1 MGQEIAIGALL
12 NFQSWCFNSCSLCP
26 EILIRSCLIFA
37 RVFGIF
43 LHFLF
48 FRPKSWMRRII
59 MRVHWNEVNKLNLH
73 IVLEIDS
80 SASLVPELT
89 FKYIFLSVK

>member
-48 FRPKSWMRRII
+48 LRPKSWMRRII
-59 MRVHWNEVNKLNLH
+59 LRVPLNALMSRAH
-73 IVLEIDS
+73 VTGVFHLIYNAKWWTEYL
-80 SASLVPELT
+80 
-89 FKYIFLSVK
+89 